1 MIKQPWLSVRTP
13 ATVAVGAL
21 CFIFLV
27 ATAASYGQTTIAY
40 WDFEDGVAGQ
50 PFDDS
55 PNDASDGTEGETGSA
70 DTVNGLVM
78 RGWNDY
84 YGPYWSDDTTANST
98 STLAMRNADN
108 HQDGYVV
115 YDSEAATNPIHD
127 WTPTAW
133 TIECSVYLNEIAGW
147 ETLIGIDG
155 STDGG
160 AGSDFYLSNNGID
173 DRFRIDV
180 VTTGGTRWVLDGDYT
195 VQTNRWYA
203 LAARSDG
210 ATLDLW
216 LDDGTGY
223 QEIGSMDISAQSV
236 ADNALPGTQNN
247 WTFGRGWYN
256 GGFVDHI
263 DGYMDNI
270 RFSEGVV
277 APANLLPIEVPATLV
292 AEVNMSTGEVTLR
305 NDSLDPISFDY
316 YILETS
322 NATLDTVSW
331 NSLDDQSYD
340 AGLPADFDG
349 SGTVDGADLT
359 QWQSDLGVNA
369 DSDAD
374 RDGDSDIADIMIW
387 QQQVGQV
394 AGPGDSWDEAGGV
407 SASQLAE
414 LFLNNASTLGAGES
428 VSIGNAFDTSVLGAG
443 VEDGEL
449 LFQYGIEGGGLAL
462 GKVSFVSGAIVA
474 IPEPATLSLLALM
487 GAGVLA
493 VRRRGR

>member
-13 ATVAVGAL
+13 ATIGVAAL
-21 CFIFLV
+21 CFLFLV
-27 ATAASYGQTTIAY
+27 ATATSYGQTTIAY
-40 WDFEDGVAGQ
+40 WDFEDGVAGT
-50 PFDDS
+50 PFTDS
-55 PNDASDGTEGETGSA
+55 TGGAANGSGGSV
-70 DTVNGLVM
+70 DTVSSILM
-78 RGWNDY
+78 RGWDDY

-98 STLAMRNADN
+98 STLAMRNAAN
-108 HQDGYVV
+108 HQDGYV
-115 YDSEAATNPIHD
+115 SEGALHS
-127 WTPTAW
+127 WSPTSW
-133 TIECSVYLNEIAGW
+133 TIEASVYLNEIAGW
-147 ETLIGIDG
+147 ETLIGRDG
-155 STDGG
+155 STAGG
-160 AGSDFYLSNNGID
+160 AGADFYLSNNGID
-173 DRFRIDV
+173 DKFRIDV
-180 VTTGGTRWVLDGDYT
+180 VTAGGTRWVLDGDYT
-195 VQTNRWYA
+195 VQTNRWYGV
-203 LAARSDG
+203 AARSDG
-210 ATLDLW
+210 STLDLW

-223 QEIGSMDISAQSV
+223 QEIGSLDITAQTV
-236 ADNALPGTQNN
+236 ADNALVGSTYN

-256 GGFVDHI
+256 GSFVDHI

-277 APANLLPIEVPATLV
+277 APANLLPIEVPDTLV
-292 AEVNMSTGEVTLR
+292 AEVNLSTGEVTLR

-322 NATLDTVSW
+322 NATLDTASW
-331 NSLDDQSYD
+331 NSLSDQGYD

-349 SGTVDGADLT
+349 NGTIDGADLA
-359 QWQSDLGVNA
+359 QWKGDMGVNA

-387 QQQVGQV
+387 QQQVGQL
-394 AGPGDSWDEAGGV
+394 AGPGDSWDEAGGA

-414 LFLNNASTLGAGES
+414 LYLNNASTLAAGES

-443 VEDGEL
+443 VQDTEL
-449 LFQYGIEGGGLAL
+449 SFQYGIEGGGLAL